1 MILQGVWSK
10 GLEFLSKKSLV
21 VENSAGRLSSDAGL
35 LVLREFDQK
44 LQFTES
50 FAALLGDGRRDPE
63 HSMLELVRQRI
74 YGILAGYEDQNDHDT
89 LRYDPIFQLVCDR
102 LPEDR
107 QETASQPTLSR
118 FENAI
123 QIADLF
129 RLREWMVDQFLD
141 SFKTPPTRLTFDLD
155 GFDDPSHGN
164 QQLTLFDGYRK
175 QNQYFPF
182 IITNAETGLVVM
194 ITLRHGTAHAA
205 LGPMMISNSW
215 CKNCG
220 HTFRTWTSKSA
231 RTAASAC
238 RGCTTSASG
247 FVCGTPS
254 ASA

>member
-1 MILQGVWSK
+1 M
-10 GLEFLSKKSLV
+10 
-21 VENSAGRLSSDAGL
+21 
-35 LVLREFDQK
+35 
-44 LQFTES
+44 
-50 FAALLGDGRRDPE
+50 
-63 HSMLELVRQRI
+63 VRQRI

-102 LPEDR
+102 LPEDG
-107 QETASQPTLSR
+107 QETATQPTLSR

-141 SFKTPPTRLTFDLD
+141 SFKTPPMRLTFDLD
-155 GFDDPSHGN
+155 GFDDPAHGN

-175 QNQYFPF
+175 QNQYFPL

-194 ITLRHGTAHAA
+194 IALGTAPRMRRSG
-205 LGPMMISNSW
+205 LMRIWNSW

-220 HTFRTWTSKSA
+220 HVGRTWTSKSA

-238 RGCTTSASG
+238 RGCTKSASG